1 MPKFNSP
8 ASPSAEAGDI
18 LGTIKY
24 GGKKMSIL
32 ILLLALWI
40 LWKLGI
46 FTLKVLGILF
56 VILLVGALIHV
67 LLWPMVVV
75 ALLVAG
81 YVAFN

>member
-1 MPKFNSP
+1 
-8 ASPSAEAGDI
+8 
-18 LGTIKY
+18 
-24 GGKKMSIL
+24 MSIL

-67 LLWPMVVV
+67 LLWPIVVV

-81 YVAFN
+81 YAAFN

>member
-1 MPKFNSP
+1 
-8 ASPSAEAGDI
+8 
-18 LGTIKY
+18 
-24 GGKKMSIL
+24 MSIL

-67 LLWPMVVV
+67 PLWPMVVV

-81 YVAFN
+81 YAAFN